1 MHWNLAGISETFVKR
16 EQEVSTE
23 VTTESGAETDL
34 QETQPDQSSQHTGRS
49 ESSTQTVEEK
59 DYTL

>member
-1 MHWNLAGISETFVKR
+1 MGNGEAPVKR

-23 VTTESGAETDL
+23 VTTESGTDTDL
-34 QETQPDQSSQHTGRS
+34 QETQPEQSSQHAERS
-49 ESSTQTVEEK
+49 ESNTQSMEEK

>member
-1 MHWNLAGISETFVKR
+1 MGISEVFVRR

-23 VTTESGAETDL
+23 VTTESGTETDL
-34 QETQPDQSSQHTGRS
+34 QETQPGQSSQHAERS
-49 ESSTQTVEEK
+49 ESNTHTEEEK